1 MKIRGIETTGGRYYG
16 RRLDGALELLPGDL
30 PIKPDA
36 TICRRTADF
45 APAPIPAGAAFTSCA
60 RCGEE
65 IAFNPAGPH
74 QDAPKICLQ
83 CGNVEPL
90 PIPLG

>member
-1 MKIRGIETTGGRYYG
+1 MSPYIKTDGGRYYG
-16 RRLDGALELLPGDL
+16 RRLDGALELIGDV
-30 PIKPDA
+30 PRRPDSVY
-36 TICRRTADF
+36 CRRTADF
-45 APAPIPAGAAFTSCA
+45 APAPIPAGAAFTHCASCGA
-60 RCGEE
+60 E

-83 CGNVEPL
+83 CGGVEPL